1 MSSIISILAELL
13 VAVLLVAT
21 IGTCYV
27 LSRRISRLKADES
40 TMRQTIRELVLATET
55 AERAIAGLRT
65 TLGECDQSLA
75 QRLVAAQEQ
84 ARALSEQVQAGE
96 AVVQRIG
103 QIVEAT
109 RHVAPVVRAQ
119 AARAVEPVADLQ
131 PVEASILAA
140 EPASPTETRLSKTA
154 AIAQNLVDRA
164 VKRLESRAA

>member
-1 MSSIISILAELL
+1 MSSVISIVAELL

-21 IGTCYV
+21 IATCFV
-27 LSRRISRLKADES
+27 LSRRIARLKADES

-55 AERAIAGLRT
+55 AERAISGLRT

-75 QRLVAAQEQ
+75 QRLAAAQEQ
-84 ARALSEQVQAGE
+84 SLALAQQVQAGE
-96 AVVQRIG
+96 AVVQRIA

-109 RHVAPVVRAQ
+109 RLVSPAPRPAPMREAPPADLAPVIAD
-119 AARAVEPVADLQ
+119 EPVSDT
-131 PVEASILAA
+131 EA
-140 EPASPTETRLSKTA
+140 RLNKTA